1 MRARITKAAVLAAGI
16 VMATGY
22 FLMRSQ
28 AASLVDLEGQLDL
41 DVGGV
46 LTVYGGP
53 GGAGA
58 VYFGELDEMWPRILY
73 HNGMGGGMGFFE
85 FTDPVCAD
93 GFYTSSSRD
102 LKTSITA
109 VSEAEAWEDLD
120 QLTPVRFQ
128 YASRPIGDDTVQMGF
143 IAEDL
148 PARLRREAPVVAWN
162 AIITNNTG
170 ALREAKARILRQEAE
185 IQALRAKVA
194 QLETKQAEILAR
206 LDALAPTQ

>member
-1 MRARITKAAVLAAGI
+1 
-16 VMATGY
+16 
-22 FLMRSQ
+22 
-28 AASLVDLEGQLDL
+28 
-41 DVGGV
+41 
-46 LTVYGGP
+46 
-53 GGAGA
+53 
-58 VYFGELDEMWPRILY
+58 
-73 HNGMGGGMGFFE
+73 
-85 FTDPVCAD
+85 
-93 GFYTSSSRD
+93 
-102 LKTSITA
+102 
-109 VSEAEAWEDLD
+109 
-120 QLTPVRFQ
+120 
-128 YASRPIGDDTVQMGF
+128 MGF